1 MANSPRPGVWSLERS
16 TDFGQSWK
24 PWQYFA
30 DTPSDCMKFFG
41 VAADRDIYADDAV
54 ICSTEFSKIVPL
66 ENGEVS
72 YIPTVLWKK
81 LFVMQKFISSF
92 DFQC

>member
-1 MANSPRPGVWSLERS
+1 MANTPRPGVWALERS
-16 TDFGQSWK
+16 TDFGLSWK

-41 VAADRDIYADDAV
+41 VQADRDIYADDAV

-72 YIPTVLWKK
+72 FFKIKK
-81 LFVMQKFISSF
+81 NQNN
-92 DFQC
+92 

>member
-41 VAADRDIYADDAV
+41 VAADRDISADDAV

-72 YIPTVLWKK
+72 YIPTIKNKK
-81 LFVMQKFISSF
+81 LNYAAKI
-92 DFQC
+92 DYLI

>member
-1 MANSPRPGVWSLERS
+1 MANTPRPGVWALERS
-16 TDFGQSWK
+16 TDFGLSWK

-41 VAADRDIYADDAV
+41 VQADRDIYADDAV

-72 YIPTVLWKK
+72 FFFKMKK
-81 LFVMQKFISSF
+81 KPKEFITCGLCS
-92 DFQC
+92 